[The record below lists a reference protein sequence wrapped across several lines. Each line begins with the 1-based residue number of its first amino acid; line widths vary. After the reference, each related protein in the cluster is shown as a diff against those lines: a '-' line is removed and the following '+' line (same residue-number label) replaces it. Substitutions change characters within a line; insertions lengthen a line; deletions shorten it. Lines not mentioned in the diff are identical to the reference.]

1 MAVQRSHSKK
11 APSQN
16 PVDTFKGV
24 QQGGAHGTP
33 TRVGDK
39 LTGGPQREHVFGRK
53 SLGKQ

>member
-11 APSQN
+11 APTQN
-16 PVDTFKGV
+16 PVDTFKCV

-39 LTGGPQREHVFGRK
+39 LSGGPQREHIMGRK
-53 SLGKQ
+53 NLGKQ

>member
-1 MAVQRSHSKK
+1 MAVSRSHTKK

-16 PVDTFKGV
+16 PVDTFKCQ

-39 LTGGPQREHVFGRK
+39 LSGGPQREKIFGRK
-53 SLGKQ
+53 DLGKQ